1 MRRVISASRR
11 VRKTG
16 AVPVLGLTRAK
27 SAGAR
32 VKPRSGSSIVRVSWR
47 KKAHLV
53 CSKRRSSPPNTRA
66 QNLKTRDVHV
76 REEGGICSE
85 PAVLEVEQA
94 GDASAGGDGLEEV
107 GGGLVGVDAGGREQ
121 SDEAIRLDQGH
132 RPLDE
137 QRVEVD
143 VTAAEK
149 GIVAGGA
156 N

>member
-1 MRRVISASRR
+1 MRRVMSASRR

-32 VKPRSGSSIVRVSWR
+32 VKPRSGSSIVRVSGR

-53 CSKRRSSPPNTRA
+53 WSKRRSSPPNTRA
-66 QNLKTRDVHV
+66 QNLK
-76 REEGGICSE
+76 RESTSGKNGGKVCSE

-121 SDEAIRLDQGH
+121 SDEAIRLDQAH

-143 VTAAEK
+143 VATAE
-149 GIVAGGA
+149 
-156 N
+156 